1 MTGWFRSTRCSAAG
15 TQPLE
20 GEISMLFKRLE
31 ELRDED
37 LKGLL
42 SREVGIQDVLPSV
55 NEILMDVGSKG
66 DEALFRLTE
75 KFEGA
80 RLKDLRVSGDEIQ
93 AAYDAVDEK
102 LLDSLSQAAEN
113 IFAFHQQ
120 QREKDLWLSEVSPG
134 VLVGQKVVP
143 LDSVGAYVPGGR
155 ATYPSSALMNVI
167 PAKVAGVPRIAV
179 CTPPRSDGNIAP
191 LTIVAAD
198 LAGADEIYKLG
209 GAQAVAAMAFGTETV
224 PRVNKIVGPGNV
236 YVTAAKLLVRGT
248 VEIDFPAG
256 PSEVLI
262 LADRCADPRVLAADM
277 IAQAEHDP
285 HSIAVLVSVD
295 ELLAT
300 AVFEE
305 TEIMAREA
313 ARSEIVTQSL
323 EHSAV
328 LVASGIEEAVDFAN
342 AFAPEHLE
350 IVTADPI
357 AVLRSIRHAGSI
369 FLGNFTPVAAGDY
382 ASGTNHVLPTSGYAR
397 SFSGLNVDHFVKKI
411 SVQMISENGLRTLA
425 GSVVSL
431 AEAEGLM
438 AHAESVRKRLE
449 ERL

>member
-1 MTGWFRSTRCSAAG
+1 
-15 TQPLE
+15 
-20 GEISMLFKRLE
+20 MLFKRLE
-31 ELRDED
+31 ELKDED

-42 SREVGIQDVLPSV
+42 SREVGIQDVLPQV
-55 NEILMDVGSKG
+55 NEILMDVGTNG

-80 RLKDLRVSGDEIQ
+80 RLKDLRVSGEEIQ
-93 AAYDAVDEK
+93 AAYEMVDEK

-120 QREKDLWLSEVSPG
+120 QREKDFWLTEVSPG

-155 ATYPSSALMNVI
+155 ATYPSSALMNII

-179 CTPPRSDGNIAP
+179 CTPPGSDGSIAP
-191 LTIVAAD
+191 LTLVAAD

-209 GAQAVAAMAFGTETV
+209 GAQAIAAMAFGTETI

-236 YVTAAKLLVRGT
+236 YVTAAKMLIRGT
-248 VEIDFPAG
+248 AEIDFPAG

-285 HSIAVLVSVD
+285 HSIAVLVSAD
-295 ELLAT
+295 ELLAA
-300 AVFEE
+300 AVVEE
-305 TEIMAREA
+305 TEIVAREA
-313 ARSEIVTQSL
+313 ARSEIVIQSL

-328 LVASGIEEAVDFAN
+328 LVAGSIEEAIDFAN

-350 IVTADPI
+350 IVTSDPM
-357 AVLRSIRHAGSI
+357 AVLRSIRHAGSV

-397 SFSGLNVDHFVKKI
+397 AFSGLNVDHFVKKI

-425 GSVVSL
+425 DSIVSL
-431 AEAEGLM
+431 AEAEGLK

-449 ERL
+449 GRL